1 MSFPQ
6 APSYSLSKAAVHS
19 LTQATCALLRPQ
31 GTFVAGVYPG
41 PIDTD
46 MARDI
51 TWDKTSPAQA
61 AEAILDGLEAGAE
74 EIFPDPLSAQIGATY
89 ARAPKD
95 LERQFTAA

>member
-1 MSFPQ
+1 M
-6 APSYSLSKAAVHS
+6 HS
-19 LTQATCALLRPQ
+19 LTQATRALLRPQ

-46 MARDI
+46 MAKGV

-61 AEAILDGLEAGAE
+61 AEAILDGLAAGAE
-74 EIFPDPLSAQIGATY
+74 QIFPDPTSAQIGATY
-89 ARAPKD
+89 ARAPKE